1 MTLAL
6 GESLRSLVGLGWGID
21 MDIREIEQ
29 KLKRGVLEVL
39 EVEHLLY
46 EGCMV
51 ITYRES
57 SGLMDCRM
65 PPKPLPD
72 TFYRVVYS
80 SVAMNIQTGVEKITP
95 EFREIIY
102 D

>member
-1 MTLAL
+1 
-6 GESLRSLVGLGWGID
+6 
-21 MDIREIEQ
+21 MDIDDIEH
-29 KLKRGVLEVL
+29 KLKMGKLEVQ
-39 EVEHLLY
+39 EVEHLLPL
-46 EGCMV
+46 GCMV

-57 SGLMDCRM
+57 SGGSIPIPSDLGADAFLKWART
-65 PPKPLPD
+65 PLPA

-80 SVAMNIQTGVEKITP
+80 SVAMNIQSGVEKITP